1 MSFAHRNGLTKGQH
15 TFPRAFPCYAHI
27 DLRSSAW
34 RENELWL
41 MPELGSGSE
50 CPKEGLKS
58 TESKARAGLKQLQVM
73 FANHQTEA
81 DPQARKIK
89 AC

>member
-1 MSFAHRNGLTKGQH
+1 
-15 TFPRAFPCYAHI
+15 
-27 DLRSSAW
+27 
-34 RENELWL
+34 